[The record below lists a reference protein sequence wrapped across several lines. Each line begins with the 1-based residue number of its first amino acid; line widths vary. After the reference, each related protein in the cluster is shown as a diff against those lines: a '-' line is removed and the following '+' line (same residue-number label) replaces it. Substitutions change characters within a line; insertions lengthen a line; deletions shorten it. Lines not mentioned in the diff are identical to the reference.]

1 MLDAPVIEMT
11 SCLAPAYFG
20 ILALLAIAGVGIVF
34 CAWKPWRGG
43 ISFSSGF
50 EIHSRGFEIPSRSY
64 LHEAK

>member
-1 MLDAPVIEMT
+1 MLDAPAIEMT

-20 ILALLAIAGVGIVF
+20 ILALLAVLGVGILF

-50 EIHSRGFEIPSRSY
+50 EIPSRSS